1 MATATEE
8 SDLSAFRKTNGG
20 PEKIENRDELI
31 NMFK

>member
-8 SDLSAFRKTNGG
+8 SDLSAYRKSDFV
-20 PEKIENRDELI
+20 EEIENKDELI